1 MADRKTYVGEPYTIP
16 EQTCNPNGT
25 IYTKLIAAPKEMSIK
40 NIHVDLKKGQ
50 TAIEVSPKQYLKM
63 VKDRL
68 LPKSEQHD
76 ILETIAT
83 QPYYN
88 NCTYVAFI
96 LGSGT
101 TTQRLYYQD
110 GN

>member
-1 MADRKTYVGEPYTIP
+1 
-16 EQTCNPNGT
+16 
-25 IYTKLIAAPKEMSIK
+25 
-40 NIHVDLKKGQ
+40 
-50 TAIEVSPKQYLKM
+50 M

-88 NCTYVAFI
+88 NCTKLAFI

-101 TTQRLYYQD
+101 TTQQLYYQD